1 MNRIKTGGYSPARWG
16 CWSSWIKRA
25 EPRSRVKPRKFI
37 RRWPIEQTPVTQRML
52 ESECRAYCH
61 NRQVLKIR
69 VCDRERHARK
79 GCLTAWALLM
89 AGDCGK
95 NLWYALAQAIPE
107 D

>member
-16 CWSSWIKRA
+16 CRSSWIQRA

-37 RRWPIEQTPVTQRML
+37 RRLPIEQTPVTQRML
-52 ESECRAYCH
+52 KSECNAYCH

-79 GCLTAWALLM
+79 RLPDDLALLM

-95 NLWYALAQAIPE
+95 NLW
-107 D
+107 